1 MFHPHVQHTEIQT
14 LTKMMSKKRETS
26 LRPLNT
32 QCLVFNIKDIF
43 SSGMF
48 DIISLIQYFL
58 VYDFFFLTSKILIPE
73 RKL

>member
-32 QCLVFNIKDIF
+32 QCLVFNMNEH

-48 DIISLIQYFL
+48 DIISLVQYVL
-58 VYDFFFLTSKILIPE
+58 VYDFFFLTSKI
-73 RKL
+73 